1 VINATKGEAM
11 TLYFAGATL
20 VFSILLRA
28 FLKDRSTSKS
38 DVTSWLVVLVATFVW
53 PLVLPSMILKQ
64 LPKRVIALH
73 LKFNAN

>member
-1 VINATKGEAM
+1 M
-11 TLYFAGATL
+11 TLYFIGATL

-28 FLKDRSTSKS
+28 FLKDSSTPKS
-38 DVTSWLVVLVATFVW
+38 DVTSWLVVLIGTLVW

-64 LPKRVIALH
+64 LPKRVVALN